1 MAKFYTGRDGSLL
14 LDGVTQAKVTS
25 WSFSSD
31 LETLETTTL
40 GESHRSYTPGV
51 QGASGSATLLYYRAD
66 DGRNDAGALLKKL
79 INTNTAGITNAD
91 TVVFTLRYAHGDI
104 NNDIKFTAYVTA
116 ASFGSNVGEVA
127 SAQINFQVT
136 GALTEASL

>member
-51 QGASGSATLLYYRAD
+51 QGASGSATLLYYKAD
-66 DGRNDAGALLKKL
+66 DGSNDAGALLKKL
-79 INTNTAGITNAD
+79 IHTDPEGITETD
-91 TVVFTLRYAHGDI
+91 TVVFTLRYASGT
-104 NNDIKFTAYVTA
+104 NFNDIKFTAYITS
-116 ASFGSNVGEVA
+116 ASLASNVGEVA
-127 SAQINFQVT
+127 SAQVNFQVT
-136 GALTEASL
+136 GQLTEVSL

>member
-40 GESHRSYTPGV
+40 GESQRSYTPGV

-104 NNDIKFTAYVTA
+104 NRRVR
-116 ASFGSNVGEVA
+116 
-127 SAQINFQVT
+127 SAT
-136 GALTEASL
+136 

>member
-51 QGASGSATLLYYRAD
+51 QGANGSATLLYYKAD
-66 DGRNDAGALLKKL
+66 DGSNDAGALLKKL
-79 INTNTAGITNAD
+79 INTNTAGTADAD
-91 TVVFTLRYAHGDI
+91 TVVFTLRYASGDI
-104 NNDIKFTAYVTA
+104 NNDIKFNAYVTA

-127 SAQINFQVT
+127 SAQISFQGT

>member
-25 WSFSSD
+25 WSFSSN

-51 QGASGSATLLYYRAD
+51 QGSSGSATLLYYKAD
-66 DGRNDAGALLKKL
+66 DGSNDAGDILKKL
-79 INTNTAGITNAD
+79 INTNTAGISDAD
-91 TVVFTLRYAHGDI
+91 TVLFTLRYANGD
-104 NNDIKFTAYVTA
+104 NFNDIKFNAYITE
-116 ASFGSNVGEVA
+116 ASLGSSVGEVA

-136 GALTEASL
+136 GALAEASL

>member
-40 GESHRSYTPGV
+40 GESRAPAAAQRFCITKQTTV
-51 QGASGSATLLYYRAD
+51 AT
-66 DGRNDAGALLKKL
+66 
-79 INTNTAGITNAD
+79 
-91 TVVFTLRYAHGDI
+91 TLATYSK
-104 NNDIKFTAYVTA
+104 N
-116 ASFGSNVGEVA
+116 
-127 SAQINFQVT
+127 
-136 GALTEASL
+136 

>member
-40 GESHRSYTPGV
+40 GESQRSYTPGV
-51 QGASGSATLLYYRAD
+51 QGASGSPTLLYYRAD